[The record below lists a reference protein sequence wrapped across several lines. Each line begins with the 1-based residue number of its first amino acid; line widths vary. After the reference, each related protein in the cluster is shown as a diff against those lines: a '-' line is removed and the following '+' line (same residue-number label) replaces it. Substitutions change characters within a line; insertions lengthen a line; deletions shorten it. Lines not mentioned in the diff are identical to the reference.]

1 MASIDELVTRLAHM
15 LPFGERLAKLQNRLA
30 SFAEQGIQGVANV
43 IVNVILARNLS
54 HEGFASIGT
63 MIGIHFFVLGMHRTA
78 IVLPF
83 ILDSTGDEA
92 AERAAEGRWWWLNLL
107 SLGVIAAALAGG
119 SLLAKALLTS
129 PSALWF
135 VQGLAHTVIVTPAL
149 LFFEF
154 GRRVLYQRHLPLTAF
169 VASLVYMLLLLG
181 TAYMVTRTSTSA
193 AIASLSWVVAGVGG
207 GIVATIAA
215 HPGRP
220 RVGEGVAIWWSNRSF
235 AFWQALTNLPYAV
248 YNSSVVVAVGIFGGA
263 TAAAAYTAARTL
275 TNPAMSMVTAVD
287 SLDKPRAARA
297 LAKDGLAGLRHSV
310 GRTRRLLILITGG
323 YLGLLAIFA
332 GPILR
337 FAFSNAYDHAVAEI
351 RVLAL
356 AFFLMCLNQPSETF
370 LIVLRESKILLLT
383 RIVAAGVALFSLWI
397 ASPFGLMGACVALLA
412 THVIN
417 LADLRIA
424 ETISGRRWLKSTPRD
439 REQAEDAPLAEAAAP
454 APDLERAGR

>member
-235 AFWQALTNLPYAV
+235 A
-248 YNSSVVVAVGIFGGA
+248 
-263 TAAAAYTAARTL
+263 
-275 TNPAMSMVTAVD
+275 
-287 SLDKPRAARA
+287 
-297 LAKDGLAGLRHSV
+297 
-310 GRTRRLLILITGG
+310 
-323 YLGLLAIFA
+323 
-332 GPILR
+332 
-337 FAFSNAYDHAVAEI
+337 
-351 RVLAL
+351 
-356 AFFLMCLNQPSETF
+356 
-370 LIVLRESKILLLT
+370 
-383 RIVAAGVALFSLWI
+383 
-397 ASPFGLMGACVALLA
+397 
-412 THVIN
+412 
-417 LADLRIA
+417 
-424 ETISGRRWLKSTPRD
+424 
-439 REQAEDAPLAEAAAP
+439 
-454 APDLERAGR
+454 